1 METIW
6 QNRIRLIEQNYAPLK
21 VKEGK
26 EQLLKCKTANLE
38 IYTAWFIGIAC
49 IIAWVFI
56 SYWALAD
63 ILEVKPNNWDS
74 KIGMVLGNSFG
85 LLSIFLSVS
94 RNGLIL
100 NHFLK
105 TKEYVNEKSSE
116 NIDKLNQSFIKLL
129 KGKELRIDM
138 VICALLCFF
147 SLFIFIYGQD
157 NKELPLWVYMKYFLP
172 IIFGVLI
179 FRQLYYL
186 YKIHRNIKEFEN
198 LVIYKR

>member
-26 EQLLKCKTANLE
+26 EQLLKRKTANLE

-116 NIDKLNQSFIKLL
+116 NYGVPQSLDDFSVKLRCSNSIKFLYFFKIVVFYQYKYLL
-129 KGKELRIDM
+129 
-138 VICALLCFF
+138 V
-147 SLFIFIYGQD
+147 
-157 NKELPLWVYMKYFLP
+157 
-172 IIFGVLI
+172 
-179 FRQLYYL
+179 
-186 YKIHRNIKEFEN
+186 
-198 LVIYKR
+198 